1 MVRTIYSGMGT
12 TATKTVHSKGG
23 GIVSTVDGNVLV
35 GPDAVETP
43 EKEDFSTSVQSVRAT
58 FEKQRHAA
66 PALRESDIITY
77 FTGVRAATYE
87 EDFIIRPGMFTENII
102 HAAGIQSP
110 GLTAAPAI
118 AQEVARLAY
127 GQLSAT
133 TPPARNAAYDPTRRP
148 IPHVAGL
155 PDEARAALI
164 RQNPDYGEIVCRLS
178 LIHI

>member
-1 MVRTIYSGMGT
+1 
-12 TATKTVHSKGG
+12 
-23 GIVSTVDGNVLV
+23 
-35 GPDAVETP
+35 
-43 EKEDFSTSVQSVRAT
+43 
-58 FEKQRHAA
+58 
-66 PALRESDIITY
+66 
-77 FTGVRAATYE
+77 
-87 EDFIIRPGMFTENII
+87 MFTENII

-118 AQEVARLAY
+118 AQEVARLAS

-164 RQNPDYGEIVCRLS
+164 RQNPDYGEIVCRCEEVSRGEILDALRRPVPCDTVDGVKRRVRPGMGRCQGGFCGPLVTAIIAEEKGIS
-178 LIHI
+178 LEQVRKSGAGSAQLLRPTKQREQKTGTEGGTEDGAL